1 MDGLTEGDSCLQLT
15 LEDGGPND
23 ADGEVNGVFKDPSG
37 VAEEAPVQVVIP
49 PDTSQ
54 QKRVGGSGGC
64 SVATGPGDFGLVFLL
79 LATLSGMLWR
89 RRKGQAI

>member
-54 QKRVGGSGGC
+54 QK
-64 SVATGPGDFGLVFLL
+64 
-79 LATLSGMLWR
+79 
-89 RRKGQAI
+89 K